1 MGKLLLFIVTYPV
14 LLMSITFHEFS
25 HAFIANKLGDP
36 TAKYLGRITLNPLAH
51 IDLFGTVILPFIMAL
66 TSIPLI
72 GWAKP
77 VPVNPINF
85 KHLRRDL
92 AIVSFAGPASN
103 FILVIL
109 SYILI
114 WVFTLVTRNVDA
126 MENNGI
132 LVLSLALYF
141 FPLINIFLMLFNLI
155 PIPPL
160 DGADIL
166 RHFLPLSAEEKFD
179 RLFSNQI
186 VNFILILVLA
196 NTVFGFIAGIIMAI
210 FNAFVPSDF
219 FYIVSEAMQRILNI
233 T

>member
-1 MGKLLLFIVTYPV
+1 
-14 LLMSITFHEFS
+14 MSITFHEFS